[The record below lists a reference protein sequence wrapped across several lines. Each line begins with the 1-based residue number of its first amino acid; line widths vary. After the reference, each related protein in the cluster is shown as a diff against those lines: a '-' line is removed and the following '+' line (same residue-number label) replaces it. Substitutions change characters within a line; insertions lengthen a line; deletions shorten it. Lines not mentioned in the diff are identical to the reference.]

1 MSLDDRLAP
10 WSGVTFRHIK
20 TGATYDVL
28 DFRYA
33 GRGADNRWNEPGEPT
48 LYLAG
53 DVGVVIAEFGRH
65 FADALSPA
73 LIPATASRTVYR
85 LDIVLDRVLD
95 LRDPAV
101 WRDLSL
107 RDAPGCFLERG
118 IARATARFLR
128 RTTAAQALLT
138 PSVAFLDD
146 LSRWVLVVFLDKLP
160 PNPATFIRAVS
171 VAGPLRWGPGAGT
184 DASTPAGRHGA

>member
-20 TGATYDVL
+20 IGASYDVL

-33 GRGADNRWNEPGEPT
+33 GRGTDNRWNEPGEPA
-48 LYLAG
+48 LSLAG

-73 LIPATASRTVYR
+73 LIPATASPTVYR
-85 LDIVLDRVLD
+85 LDIVLERVLD

-107 RDAPGCFLERG
+107 RDAPGGFLEHD

-128 RTTAAQALLT
+128 RTTAAQALLA
-138 PSVAFLDD
+138 PSVAFHND
-146 LSRWVLVVFLDKLP
+146 LSRWVLVVFLDTLP
-160 PNPATFIRAVS
+160 PDPATFIRAVS
-171 VAGPLRWGPGAGT
+171 VAGPLPGGPGERTELAR
-184 DASTPAGRHGA
+184 RHPRA